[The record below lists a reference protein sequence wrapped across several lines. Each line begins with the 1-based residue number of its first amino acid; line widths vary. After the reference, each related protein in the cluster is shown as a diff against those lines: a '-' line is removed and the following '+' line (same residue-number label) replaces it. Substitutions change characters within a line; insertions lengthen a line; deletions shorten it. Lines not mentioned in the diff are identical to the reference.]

1 MNKIELAVMN
11 NIQTSANLHDL
22 ENQQNTHE
30 YDDNTMEIN
39 LRPKSSTRII
49 PNNPLEITSVSSLI
63 SEREMIMNS
72 QVTEEPKSLKIANN
86 ISVTASGHELRR
98 NNWTVDDSNTRGSFP
113 SVIPIDNIGSR
124 NITDNENVNIP
135 SSCTRLC
142 GSKSQNQVSN
152 VGPLTIVFIT
162 LLLIAYFYRDYPS
175 SSKVFYATA
184 VFTDCL
190 LISWPIYWVE
200 SSGEISG
207 YIRLKVSQIRSDFG
221 HYN

>member
-1 MNKIELAVMN
+1 MN
-11 NIQTSANLHDL
+11 NIQTSASIHYL
-22 ENQQNTHE
+22 ENQQNIH
-30 YDDNTMEIN
+30 DNNTMQIN
-39 LRPKSSTRII
+39 LRPKSSIRII
-49 PNNPLEITSVSSLI
+49 PKNPLEINSISSLI
-63 SEREMIMNS
+63 SEREMNS
-72 QVTEEPKSLKIANN
+72 QVTEEPKSVKVANNCN
-86 ISVTASGHELRR
+86 ISVTSSGHELRL

-113 SVIPIDNIGSR
+113 SAIPIDNIGSR

-162 LLLIAYFYRDYPS
+162 LLLIAYFYRDSPS

>member
-1 MNKIELAVMN
+1 MN
-11 NIQTSANLHDL
+11 NIQTSAILHDL
-22 ENQQNTHE
+22 ENQQNIH
-30 YDDNTMEIN
+30 DNNT
-39 LRPKSSTRII
+39 
-49 PNNPLEITSVSSLI
+49 LEIILKPIRIMPKKTLE
-63 SEREMIMNS
+63 SEREMIVNS

-86 ISVTASGHELRR
+86 CNILVTASGHELRR

-124 NITDNENVNIP
+124 NITDNENVDIP

-142 GSKSQNQVSN
+142 GSKGENKVSK

-162 LLLIAYFYRDYPS
+162 MLVIAYFYRDYPS

-200 SSGEISG
+200 SSDEISG
-207 YIRLKVSQIRSDFG
+207 YIRLKVSQIRSVFG
-221 HYN
+221 NYN

>member
-11 NIQTSANLHDL
+11 NIHTSAIIHDL
-22 ENQQNTHE
+22 ENQQNIH
-30 YDDNTMEIN
+30 DINTIEIN
-39 LRPKSSTRII
+39 LRPKSRIRII
-49 PNNPLEITSVSSLI
+49 PETPLEITSVSSLI

-72 QVTEEPKSLKIANN
+72 QVTEEPENLKIANN
-86 ISVTASGHELRR
+86 ILVTASGHELRR

-113 SVIPIDNIGSR
+113 SAIPIGSR
-124 NITDNENVNIP
+124 NITDNKIVVIP
-135 SSCTRLC
+135 SSCTRQC
-142 GSKSQNQVSN
+142 GSKVENQISN

-162 LLLIAYFYRDYPS
+162 MLAIAYFYWKFDYPS

-200 SSGEISG
+200 SSDEISG
-207 YIRLKVSQIRSDFG
+207 FIRLKARQMKSNFG
-221 HYN
+221 YYD